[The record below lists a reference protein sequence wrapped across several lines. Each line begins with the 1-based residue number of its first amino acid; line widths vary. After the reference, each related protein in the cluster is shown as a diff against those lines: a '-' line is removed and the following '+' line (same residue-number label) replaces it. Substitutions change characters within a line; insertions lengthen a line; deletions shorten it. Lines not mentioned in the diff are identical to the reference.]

1 MSQKYILFLNI
12 SFTVESVLHRQLIKL
27 MCLVKVQL
35 TTAQCHFD
43 LRNSMLVTSAFKMSL
58 VPKTKVNNNKLK
70 AVMESG
76 MSQSTCEL
84 VAHFDVSIPTIVENL
99 PLINKIKKLDR

>member
-1 MSQKYILFLNI
+1 
-12 SFTVESVLHRQLIKL
+12 
-27 MCLVKVQL
+27 
-35 TTAQCHFD
+35 
-43 LRNSMLVTSAFKMSL
+43 MSL